1 MVEDPEKVVL
11 EEPLTEGGETTS
23 EEPISTP
30 KDPKAVAKISMSNVN
45 GKKLKNTISRISR

>member
-45 GKKLKNTISRISR
+45 GKKLKNTMSRISR